1 MFNTCIFLDDE
12 GVASDLKFYVPIISL
27 AVFLAIAV
35 GVVIYQRRN
44 LPGTPPQTIPAEST
58 NQQKQ
63 TTSTPTYV
71 NLTLTEESS
80 EYMSLDAVE

>member
-1 MFNTCIFLDDE
+1 M
-12 GVASDLKFYVPIISL
+12 ASDLKFYVPIVCL

-35 GVVIYQRRN
+35 GVVIYQRRH